1 MGRPEV
7 REHRELEAE
16 AHGTLRIAQHSGI
29 MLWSQICSTASPG
42 HHGDGYCGKHGTV
55 AAFVLNAESAAMISS
70 LFPLAFCPKDLAVF
84 WSSLRLSDR
93 SAPGESN
100 AFLGGFISAPER
112 RDEKV
117 AFLKRV
123 VVSLHHV
130 IV

>member
-1 MGRPEV
+1 
-7 REHRELEAE
+7 
-16 AHGTLRIAQHSGI
+16 
-29 MLWSQICSTASPG
+29 
-42 HHGDGYCGKHGTV
+42 
-55 AAFVLNAESAAMISS
+55 MISS

-100 AFLGGFISAPER
+100 AFLGGFIIGPREER
-112 RDEKV
+112 QKV

-123 VVSLHHV
+123 VVSQLDV